1 MRTNL
6 IIHRDVLT
14 EKCARD
20 IEFYN
25 WSRKMCTDNFNYESK
40 DKFGIPVNLRR
51 TELPPVDFSG
61 KSILFVGDSHMR
73 GLVKS
78 FLYDV
83 SILITIHIVLSDIH
97 LLYI

>member
-1 MRTNL
+1 
-6 IIHRDVLT
+6 
-14 EKCARD
+14 
-20 IEFYN
+20 
-25 WSRKMCTDNFNYESK
+25 MCTDNFNYESK

-51 TELPPVDFSG
+51 TELPPIDFSG

-83 SILITIHIVLSDIH
+83 SISITIHIVLSDIH
-97 LLYI
+97 LLYIQFRLASTTNRDN